1 MAGRFAL
8 FLLLLC
14 AGACSYGG
22 GYTFDPDYNRI
33 AKNTTV
39 VNHSANYV
47 TYEYKNIRVDELAA
61 VAAMYCRD
69 QGGKD
74 ASLYDITLHNNN
86 SRRVTFVCENPR

>member
-1 MAGRFAL
+1 MSRCCAL
-8 FLLLLC
+8 FAVLLL

-39 VNHSANYV
+39 VSHSPNYV

-69 QGGKD
+69 EGGKN

-86 SRRVTFVCENPR
+86 ARRVTFVCEKP